1 MSAPNNPHNRAMDLV
16 ETAILERLRGNWAKT
31 VQLYAEALELELVAI
46 RELDERGER
55 AEPTWSVLH
64 RSAGW
69 MAFNS
74 NQFDM
79 AAKLARKALAGN
91 PHPEIAEELLDLQ
104 ETINSRRLRRPSNKS
119 FEELRDLL
127 KETINWEAIYAM
139 QDEETLFSAIKSP
152 WERRRDSASGK
163 LWHFDPAREEMLKVF
178 KRDEQLEDKQTDLPP
193 QRVSVNAKEFSS
205 STSEDIELSQP
216 PISAEHTISLSVQ
229 RELDRLLPSN
239 VIPPRRH
246 DGGNVNKFGS
256 EIAA

>member
-91 PHPEIAEELLDLQ
+91 PHPEIAEELRDLQ
-104 ETINSRRLRRPSNKS
+104 ETINSRRLRRPSNKYWNWVEERILAPIKEQYPDLY
-119 FEELRDLL
+119 FELVEWYRRWIAKVTDGDQTEEGERD
-127 KETINWEAIYAM
+127 
-139 QDEETLFSAIKSP
+139 DE
-152 WERRRDSASGK
+152 
-163 LWHFDPAREEMLKVF
+163 
-178 KRDEQLEDKQTDLPP
+178 
-193 QRVSVNAKEFSS
+193 
-205 STSEDIELSQP
+205 
-216 PISAEHTISLSVQ
+216 
-229 RELDRLLPSN
+229 
-239 VIPPRRH
+239 
-246 DGGNVNKFGS
+246 
-256 EIAA
+256 